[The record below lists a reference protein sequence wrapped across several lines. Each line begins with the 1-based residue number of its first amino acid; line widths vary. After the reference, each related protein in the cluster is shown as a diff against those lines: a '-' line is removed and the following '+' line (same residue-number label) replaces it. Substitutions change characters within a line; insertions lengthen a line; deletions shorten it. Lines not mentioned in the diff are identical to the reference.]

1 VTLSITT
8 LAPTLL
14 LTSVDRVRAAGLV
27 FPTADEAEI
36 ERLIREASAAIGSYC
51 NRTFARE
58 SLTETC
64 PGYGDIHLALS
75 RTPVIAVTAVT
86 ADGNVITDYSIA
98 DKDQGLLY
106 RRGGWG
112 WTVQSYIGLGGP
124 GGQFQDSR
132 LFSLGTPLPRQEEP
146 QMSVDYTGGY
156 ILPSQWRFNVDTL
169 SAAAGDSSFN
179 DSAGR
184 FPASIKAGDVVEAIG
199 WSGAGNNGRHLVSGT
214 PTASKILTTSTLTT
228 EAAAAGRTLLFQP
241 PPDCRPFD
249 EVERA
254 AFETVKSWYQGR
266 ARDSAVVERQ
276 AASTR
281 VRFGETENAR
291 LLGLPVACIGLLRAW
306 RRDS

>member
-1 VTLSITT
+1 MTLSITT
-8 LAPTLL
+8 IAPTLL

-27 FPTADEAEI
+27 FPISDNGEV
-36 ERLIREASAAIGSYC
+36 ERLAREASAAIGSYC

-64 PGYGDIHLALS
+64 PGYGDIHLALT
-75 RTPVIAVTAVT
+75 RRPVIAVTAVT
-86 ADGNVITDYSIA
+86 ADGTVITDYAIA
-98 DKDQGLLY
+98 NKDQGLLY

-124 GGQFQDSR
+124 GGRFQDSR

-156 ILPSQWRFNVDTL
+156 VLPSQWRFNVATL
-169 SAAAGDSSFN
+169 SVDAGDDSFN
-179 DSAGR
+179 DSAAA
-184 FPASIKAGDVVEAIG
+184 FPPSIKAGDVVETIG
-199 WSGAGNNGRHLVSGT
+199 FSGAGNNGRHLVAGT
-214 PTASKILTTSTLTT
+214 PTASKIVTTSALTT
-228 EAAAAGRTLLFQP
+228 EAAAAGRSLLFQP

-254 AFETVKSWYQGR
+254 AFETIKSWYQGR

-281 VRFGETENAR
+281 VRFSETENAR

-306 RRDS
+306 RVDA